1 VRLSARPVE
10 GASSARVGRQ
20 GNSRRRRPSRG
31 PHRRAGCVAGG
42 APGCAGLTTVG
53 AVLKP
58 LTAVLTSAHSVAPAR
73 GSRGLDTKD
82 EALIDDVV
90 IVKIIVASRRDALI
104 EALGI
109 ASDSPDGDRSQIHL
123 VPGLP
128 LFDKS

>member
-1 VRLSARPVE
+1 MCRPHY
-10 GASSARVGRQ
+10 GR
-20 GNSRRRRPSRG
+20 GSPEALDRRP
-31 PHRRAGCVAGG
+31 HFG
-42 APGCAGLTTVG
+42 AQWL
-53 AVLKP
+53 
-58 LTAVLTSAHSVAPAR
+58 APAR

-109 ASDSPDGDRSQIHL
+109 ASDSPDSDRSQIHL